1 MLVDPGADYARETMA
16 RYRYVTPALH
26 GRWWS
31 TRDEALADALR
42 AKQARR
48 APCDQSKVELLD
60 YVRLQEDFG
69 RDSPARIVP

>member
-1 MLVDPGADYARETMA
+1 MA

-31 TRDEALADALR
+31 TRDEAVADALR
-42 AKQARR
+42 AKQARLV
-48 APCDQSKVELLD
+48 PCEDFRVELLE

-69 RDSPARIVP
+69 CERRGGIFPYADPSPKIR

>member
-1 MLVDPGADYARETMA
+1 MA

-42 AKQARR
+42 ARQARR
-48 APCDQSKVELLD
+48 TDCDQSKVELLD
-60 YVRLQEDFG
+60 YVKVEEDHG
-69 RDSPARIVP
+69 CEPALRVLPQRI

>member
-1 MLVDPGADYARETMA
+1 MA

-31 TRDEALADALR
+31 TRDAALADALR

-48 APCDQSKVELLD
+48 VPCDQSKVELLE
-60 YVRLQEDFG
+60 YVHLQEDFG
-69 RDSPARIVP
+69 CEPPVRIVL